1 MLKRLSIIGVV
12 VGALALATSAQA
24 LPFISGAISISG
36 AVVPVV
42 GGTGAA
48 TSLATATGLDFTG
61 GSSIPSP
68 GTPGTIQVQTA
79 SGNFTVFPFLSTGT
93 IKDVSLTG
101 TSFTNYLAAPI
112 TAFQTVTSGGNTFTF
127 DLLTLSV
134 TQQTSNQLELRGTGM
149 MNLTGFA
156 PTPGLFLYSNQG
168 VVGSYS
174 FSATDA
180 ANIPEPGSM
189 LLLGTGLFGLAGAV
203 RRRMKK

>member
-1 MLKRLSIIGVV
+1 MKKLVLVLSLV
-12 VGALALATSAQA
+12 VGLCVAGTAQA

-36 AVVPVV
+36 AVVPVM

-48 TSLATATGLDFTG
+48 TSLATATALDFTT
-61 GSSIPSP
+61 GSAIPDP